1 MNIRP
6 QPQSIFD
13 FPDTDAFDFLN
24 YIHKR
29 SYRNFDVN
37 RGIEIGRTDL
47 VKEYVNKDG
56 LYLDDIALLL
66 NVILEKINKKV
77 ESYSHLNTA
86 QRLGILNDI
95 SFLEETK
102 YNLDRLNQYIWRLTN
117 GEAISSGE
125 KRIFF
130 HLLWNFFFHQTTLDD
145 LNRHL
150 PKSKSQFY
158 IHLGMTKEN
167 RDRLNQER
175 RRRLNKQR
183 QNTQH
188 LQLD

>member
-13 FPDTDAFDFLN
+13 FPDTNAFDFIN

-29 SYRNFDVN
+29 SYSSFDVN
-37 RGIEIGRTDL
+37 KSIDSERTNL
-47 VKEYVNKDG
+47 VKKYVNKDG
-56 LYLDDIALLL
+56 LYLDDIARLL
-66 NVILEKINKKV
+66 NVISDKIDKKLAD
-77 ESYSHLNTA
+77 YSHLNTV
-86 QRLGILNDI
+86 QRSEFFNDI

-102 YNLDRLNQYIWRLTN
+102 HNLVKLNIYIWRLTN
-117 GEAISSGE
+117 GQAISSGE

-145 LNRHL
+145 LKKHL

-175 RRRLNKQR
+175 RRRLNEQR
-183 QNTQH
+183 QQH
-188 LQLD
+188 PLDNLD